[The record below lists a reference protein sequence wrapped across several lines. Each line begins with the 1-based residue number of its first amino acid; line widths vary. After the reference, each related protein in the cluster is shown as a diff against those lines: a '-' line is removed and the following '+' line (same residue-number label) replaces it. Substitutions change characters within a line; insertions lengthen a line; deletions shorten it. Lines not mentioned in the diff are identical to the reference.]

1 MTGGVAVPL
10 PKHPHVNPMSSLTEN
25 GLANVRV
32 NTFRVNGDD
41 PFLPEI
47 FSCFFPSDK
56 KQYSGFLGRQYPYGS
71 VLIWKILKKR

>member
-47 FSCFFPSDK
+47 FPVSFCQTK
-56 KQYSGFLGRQYPYGS
+56 KSTPVSLGRQDPYGS
-71 VLIWKILKKR
+71 A